1 MPTMIDTINKKLSKI
16 LLIMFVD
23 TFTVGVPAEAL
34 DDEEE
39 GPEETEPLG
48 VGKR

>member
-1 MPTMIDTINKKLSKI
+1 MKAFIGRLTRLSSFD
-16 LLIMFVD
+16 LD
-23 TFTVGVPAEAL
+23 AFTVGVPAEAL